1 MGIMGTSVLLCCFK
15 LEKNYIIKYSTQM
28 IPHVHVLQRWRYE
41 NTERQNEDA
50 SAVSDYS
57 QGSFVTQTCCETI
70 QRRNDC

>member
-1 MGIMGTSVLLCCFK
+1 
-15 LEKNYIIKYSTQM
+15 M

-57 QGSFVTQTCCETI
+57 QCSFVTQTCCETI
-70 QRRNDC
+70 QRRNDG